1 MSSNL
6 LLTKLYRPM
15 VPAQV
20 VQRPFLY
27 KRLNQ
32 SIQSGKQFT
41 LVSAP
46 AGFGKT
52 TLMTAW
58 LNTLT
63 MPISWLSLDAMDDD
77 PRRFFSYFIAALQK
91 IDPSLGQEIDGILR
105 AGQLPPNN
113 VISTTLINDILQN
126 GQKFI
131 LVLDDFQ
138 FIQDETI
145 LQVLQTFVTNL
156 PPPLHLILLTRE
168 EPSLPLARM
177 RANNQLT
184 EIRAVDLRF
193 AANETAE
200 FLNELMGLK
209 LSQADIN
216 RLEEKTEGWVVGLQ
230 LAGLS
235 LRDRTNPATFIA
247 ALSGSHRHILSYLT
261 EEVLNQQPAEIQ
273 SFLLQTSILDKLNG
287 DLCDA
292 ITGNKN
298 GRILLEKLYNDNLFL
313 IPLDDEQQWYRYH
326 QLFADLLRDR
336 QTLLHGE
343 QTAVLQ
349 QRASQWFAQNG
360 QFSAAIRYALNAQ
373 DYETAVSLIETHAMD
388 LLLAWHAKTIKKWMS
403 LIPAAWQEK
412 SPKTNLMFAWMYLMS
427 NNFTQAL
434 PYIDRLQKMFA
445 TDQLD
450 ETDPSVKAEWLALQA
465 NLLSAQGQ
473 PEQSVAVGQQALAI
487 VPEENA
493 YVRSLIYSGLATS
506 YIQMNDRQQAI
517 EAYQRLIQYGR
528 TSGNLVSELMGI
540 SGLGLFAMERGE
552 LQFAFELAMQGV
564 ESVEQS
570 GIIPPISAAV
580 YGEIGGIYYQ
590 WHQFD
595 QAKTYLA
602 RSAQVSRLS
611 GFSDAEVFYH
621 VILSRLAQMEG
632 DLETA
637 VQEIETAEKVKLVD
651 APTAVQEELIAQQV
665 CVALAQNKLAKA
677 ETILHPH
684 GFSFQT
690 KLVFPTL
697 SAEKT
702 FNHSIGLLYNSALR
716 IILHQADRTNLQRG
730 LELANQ
736 LITEAHKGQLIPTE
750 IETRLLRAQILQAL
764 GDKKMSLADVKAALT
779 MTQPEKSITIFL
791 EAGESIAQLLVSISL
806 TNPELDTFRKTI
818 LRAFPT
824 QQQPTSPHLT
834 NDNLIEALSKR
845 ELEILNLIDEGY
857 TNQEIAEKLV
867 ITLHTVKKH
876 SSNIYAKLGVRSRTQ
891 ALAKARNLQL
901 LA

>member
-6 LLTKLYRPM
+6 LLTKLFKPT
-15 VPAQV
+15 VPAKIV
-20 VQRPFLY
+20 KRPFLY
-27 KRLNQ
+27 QRLNHG
-32 SIQSGKQFT
+32 IESGKPLT

-52 TLMTAW
+52 TLITAW

-63 MPISWLSLDAMDDD
+63 MPISWLSLDSLDDD
-77 PRRFFSYFIAALQK
+77 PQRFFSYFIAALQK
-91 IDPSLGQEIDGILR
+91 SDPSLGQEIDGIIR
-105 AGQLPPNN
+105 AGQLPPSD
-113 VISTTLINDILQN
+113 VICTTIINDILQADY
-126 GQKFI
+126 KFI

-184 EIRAVDLRF
+184 EVRATDLRF
-193 AANETAE
+193 AAEETAE
-200 FLNELMGLK
+200 FLNELIGLK
-209 LSQADIN
+209 LSKADIN

-235 LRDRTNPATFIA
+235 MRDRANPSTFIA
-247 ALSGSHRHILSYLT
+247 DLSGSHRHILSYLT

-287 DLCDA
+287 ALCDA
-292 ITGNKN
+292 LTGNKN
-298 GRILLEKLYNDNLFL
+298 GRSLLEKLYNDNLFL

-360 QFSAAIRYALNAQ
+360 QFSAAIRYALDAQ
-373 DYETAVSLIETHAMD
+373 DYETAVALIETHAMD
-388 LLLAWHAKTIKKWMS
+388 LLLAWHAKTIRKWMS

-450 ETDPSVKAEWLALQA
+450 ETDPAVKAEWLALQA

-473 PEQSVAVGQQALAI
+473 PEQSITVGQQALAI
-487 VPEENA
+487 VPEEDA

-506 YIQMNDRQQAI
+506 YIQMNDREHTI
-517 EAYQRLIQYGR
+517 EAYQMLIQYGR

-552 LQFAFELAMQGV
+552 LQFAFELAMQGA
-564 ESVEQS
+564 ESVERS
-570 GIIPPISAAV
+570 GMIPPISAAV

-595 QAKTYLA
+595 QAKSYLA
-602 RSAQVSRLS
+602 RSAQVSKLS

-621 VILSRLAQMEG
+621 VVLSRLAQMAG

-665 CVALAQNKLAKA
+665 RVALAQNKLTKA
-677 ETILHPH
+677 ETILNPYD
-684 GFSFQT
+684 FSFQP
-690 KLVFPTL
+690 KFSFPTRSL
-697 SAEKT
+697 QKP

-716 IILHQADRTNLQRG
+716 IILHQATPFHLQLG

-736 LITEAHKGQLIPTE
+736 LITEAHESQLIPTE
-750 IETRLLRAQILQAL
+750 IETRLLRAQISQAL
-764 GDKKMSLADVKAALT
+764 GDEKMSLADVKAALT
-779 MTQPEKSITIFL
+779 MAQPEKSITIFL
-791 EAGESIAQLLVSISL
+791 EAGESIAQLLTAISL
-806 TNPELDTFRKTI
+806 PNPELDTFRKTV

-824 QQQPTSPHLT
+824 AQQPTSPLPA
-834 NDNLIEALSKR
+834 NDDLIEALSKR
-845 ELEILNLIDEGY
+845 ELEILHLIDAGF

-876 SSNIYAKLGVRSRTQ
+876 SSNIYTKLGVRSRTQ
-891 ALAKARNLQL
+891 AIAKARDLQL